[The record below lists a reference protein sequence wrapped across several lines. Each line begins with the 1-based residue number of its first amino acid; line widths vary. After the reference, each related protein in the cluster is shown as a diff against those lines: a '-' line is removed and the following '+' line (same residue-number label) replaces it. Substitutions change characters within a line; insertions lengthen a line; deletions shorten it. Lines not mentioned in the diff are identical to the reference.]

1 MHIRALRCSDEVSWR
16 ALWAAYIAF
25 QGGKVPPHVTDHTW
39 VRLTA
44 PQPAL
49 IGRVAEMDGAVC
61 GFSISLL
68 HEGTWSVAP
77 YCYLEDLFVTE
88 SRRGQGI
95 GRALIDDLIA
105 LGKRNGWQRLYWHT
119 RGSNAVARKL
129 YDRFTPADGDVRYRL
144 ELPQT

>member
-1 MHIRALRCSDEVSWR
+1 MQIRALRCSDEAQWR

-25 QGGKVPPHVTDHTW
+25 QGGSVLPHVTDHTW
-39 VRLTA
+39 ARLTVSH
-44 PQPAL
+44 PVL

-68 HEGTWSVAP
+68 HEGTWSTAP
-77 YCYLEDLFVTE
+77 YCYLEDLYVAE
-88 SRRGQGI
+88 SMRGQGI
-95 GRALIDDLIA
+95 GRALIEDLVQ
-105 LGKRNGWQRLYWHT
+105 LRDQNGWQRLYWHT

-144 ELPQT
+144 ERC